1 MVLRIVYLGTPD
13 FAVAPLD
20 LLLTNGYDIAAVV
33 TAPDMPAGR
42 GQKITLS
49 AVKRY
54 ATYHRLPVLQPP
66 VLGDPA
72 FLQHLKALHADLQVV
87 VAFRILPREVW
98 SMPPLGTFN
107 LHASL
112 LPQYRGAAPIH
123 RAIMNGETVTGVTTF
138 FIDDH
143 VDTGQILFQEKT
155 PIGPDET
162 YGELH
167 DRLQSLGAELVLKT
181 VRMIESGDILPVDQ
195 KKLAGMEE
203 PLRKAP
209 KIQKEDCRV
218 NWHMPAQAVHNM
230 IRGLS
235 PWPGACTDL
244 VAPSGQLYQVK
255 IIRSAIHLQSTG
267 LPAGRIITDGKSHA
281 GVAVSDGII
290 QVIELQLSSR
300 KRMTID
306 EFLKGFRL
314 TQEWQ
319 VV

>member
-1 MVLRIVYLGTPD
+1 MALRIVYLGTPD

-20 LLLTNGYDIAAVV
+20 LLLTKGYDIAAVV

-42 GQKITLS
+42 GQKISLS

-54 ATYHRLPVLQPP
+54 AIHHHLPVLQPP
-66 VLGDPA
+66 VLDDQA
-72 FLQHLKALHADLQVV
+72 FLRHLRILQADLQVV

-123 RAIMNGETVTGVTTF
+123 RAIINGEAVTGVTTF

-143 VDTGQILFQEKT
+143 IDTGQILLQEKT
-155 PIGPDET
+155 SIGPDET
-162 YGELH
+162 FGELH

-181 VRMIESGDILPVDQ
+181 VRMIESGDIRPTDQ
-195 KKLAGMEE
+195 KKLIGMEE

-218 NWHMPAQAVHNM
+218 DWRMQAHVVHNM

-235 PWPGACTDL
+235 PWPGAYTEL
-244 VAPSGQLYQVK
+244 IAPSGQRYQVK
-255 IIRSAIHLQSTG
+255 IIRSAIHAQSTD
-267 LPAGRIITDGKSHA
+267 LPAGSIITDGKSYA

-314 TQEWQ
+314 TKEWQ
-319 VV
+319 VA